1 MPLAAVPTHQDCALL
16 HRFPVVGLFFLA
28 ARCPELFRALSCNL
42 ERFGELAG
50 SEDGQVGGQS
60 PQAFG
65 FGGVGFAEFEQPCLP
80 CDQID
85 CLGLDGQVEK
95 VIILG
100 MLRKRK
106 FGWDIREPVGK
117 FQCLLKDDCGVCGR
131 ETWQSRL
138 EFRAE
143 EKSAQFIKQPLAHR
157 QA

>member
-1 MPLAAVPTHQDCALL
+1 MTLGRRFCAGK
-16 HRFPVVGLFFLA
+16 RSTVFFFLTA
-28 ARCPELFRALSCNL
+28 GYPELLPVLSGSL
-42 ERFGELAG
+42 ERFNELG
-50 SEDGQVGGQS
+50 WSEDSQVGGQLS
-60 PQAFG
+60 QAFG
-65 FGGVGFAEFEQPCLP
+65 FGCVGFAEFEQPCLP

-95 VIILG
+95 VIILR

-131 ETWQSRL
+131 EAWQSRL

-143 EKSAQFIKQPLAHR
+143 KKSAQFIKQPLTHR